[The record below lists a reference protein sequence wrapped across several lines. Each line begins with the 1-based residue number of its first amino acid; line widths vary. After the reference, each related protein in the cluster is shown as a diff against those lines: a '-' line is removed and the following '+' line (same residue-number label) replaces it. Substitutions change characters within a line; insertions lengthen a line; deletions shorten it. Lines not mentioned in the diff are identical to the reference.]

1 MALILDKTEQ
11 KIVDIIDAHRNEI
24 IAFAKDIYTH
34 AELGYKEYRT
44 AEKFASF
51 MKNLGLEN
59 ECKSGSHRGTG
70 CAPHP
75 GT

>member
-34 AELGYKEYRT
+34 AELGYKEWVLRQRKDWLSPVSKPT
-44 AEKFASF
+44 
-51 MKNLGLEN
+51 
-59 ECKSGSHRGTG
+59 
-70 CAPHP
+70 
-75 GT
+75 

>member
-34 AELGYKEYRT
+34 AELGYKNTELQ
-44 AEKFASF
+44 
-51 MKNLGLEN
+51 KNLLL
-59 ECKSGSHRGTG
+59 S
-70 CAPHP
+70 
-75 GT
+75 